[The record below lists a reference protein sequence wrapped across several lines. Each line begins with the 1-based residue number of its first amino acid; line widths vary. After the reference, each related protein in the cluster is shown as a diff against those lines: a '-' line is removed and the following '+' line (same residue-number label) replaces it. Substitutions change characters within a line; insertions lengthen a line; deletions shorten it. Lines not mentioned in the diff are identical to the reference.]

1 MVFHFISSG
10 DVETFVI
17 FSNRHE
23 IRRLDLKGRNYV
35 SLVSGLRNTIALDFF
50 YNKSVTCKD
59 GCRGD
64 GSLIFWTDVVDD
76 KIYKGTMLSNCK
88 YTLGVTYTGLS
99 YGNVASLYVLFVEYD
114 VKQL

>member
-1 MVFHFISSG
+1 
-10 DVETFVI
+10 VI

-88 YTLGVTYTGLS
+88 YALGLS
-99 YGNVASLYVLFVEYD
+99 YGNVASLCVIC
-114 VKQL
+114 